1 MAGQKGNDELPFF
14 VDDQDGRVQVFMA
27 DKRGNGSDG
36 DARRADE
43 DDEARRFKSPGRFV
57 VEIGRKRQ
65 DSFLDDGEFL
75 Q

>member
-27 DKRGNGSDG
+27 DKRGNGPDG

-43 DDEARRFKSPGRFV
+43 DDEPRRFKSPGRFV
-57 VEIGRKRQ
+57 VEIGRKR
-65 DSFLDDGEFL
+65 
-75 Q
+75 

>member
-1 MAGQKGNDELPFF
+1 
-14 VDDQDGRVQVFMA
+14 MA
-27 DKRGNGSDG
+27 DKGGNGPDG

-43 DDEARRFKSPGRFV
+43 DDEPRRFKGPGRFV

-65 DSFLDDGEFL
+65 DPFLDDGEFL